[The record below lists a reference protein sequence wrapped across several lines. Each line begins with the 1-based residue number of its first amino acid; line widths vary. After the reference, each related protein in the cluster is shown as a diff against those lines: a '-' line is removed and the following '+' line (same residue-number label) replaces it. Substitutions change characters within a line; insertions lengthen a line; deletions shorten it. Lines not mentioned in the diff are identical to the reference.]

1 MDCSAPTPEQR
12 FSHNA
17 RTCIS
22 SQRVGIDIV
31 LSRRVTIGSQAT
43 GVCELQSHPIER
55 PQEPMG
61 LRRPGLQGVPA
72 MNAEN
77 SSDRISLSN
86 PQGVRFAFSVR
97 SFGGGGYEDF

>member
-1 MDCSAPTPEQR
+1 M
-12 FSHNA
+12 
-17 RTCIS
+17 
-22 SQRVGIDIV
+22 GIDIV
-31 LSRRVTIGSQAT
+31 VSRRVTIGSQAT

-72 MNAEN
+72 MNTED

-86 PQGVRFAFSVR
+86 PQGVRFFESAFSVR
-97 SFGGGGYEDF
+97 SFGGVRRLLIE